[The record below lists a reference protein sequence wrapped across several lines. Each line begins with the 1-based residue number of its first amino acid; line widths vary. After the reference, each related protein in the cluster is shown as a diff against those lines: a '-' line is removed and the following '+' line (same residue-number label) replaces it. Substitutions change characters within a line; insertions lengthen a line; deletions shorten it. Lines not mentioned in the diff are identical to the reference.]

1 MELGP
6 IGIWTATLDSLPIAG
21 AQAAV
26 AELES
31 LGYAAVWFPEAFGRD
46 AFVASTL
53 YLAGSNRIV
62 VATGVANLW
71 ARDAMAAA
79 AAHKTITSA
88 YPDRF
93 LLGLGVSHQAVVDG
107 FRGHVYQKP
116 LSTMRAYLEAMDA
129 SVFRAA
135 PPPAEPVRVLA
146 ALQPKMLALSA
157 EKASGAHPY
166 FVPLEHTVD
175 ARRILGEGPLLC
187 TEQAVVLET
196 DPTRARQLARGH
208 THTYTTVPNY
218 QNSLRHYG
226 FGDDDFAHAGS
237 DRLVDAVVA
246 WGDLDTVVARVQA
259 HLDAGAD
266 HVCVQVIDD
275 NPGRPPTAAWRELA
289 AALPLGT

>member
-6 IGIWTATLDSLPIAG
+6 IGIWTSTLDSLPIPE

-26 AELES
+26 AELDS

-46 AFVASTL
+46 ALIASTL
-53 YLAGSNRIV
+53 YLAGSDRIV
-62 VATGVANLW
+62 VATGVASLW
-71 ARDAMAAA
+71 ARDAMAMA

-93 LLGLGVSHQAVVDG
+93 LLGIGVSHHAVVNG
-107 FRGHVYQKP
+107 FRGHVYEKP

-135 PPPAEPVRVLA
+135 PLPAEPVRVLA

-166 FVPLEHTVD
+166 FVPAEHTAD
-175 ARRILGEGPLLC
+175 ARRVLGEGPLLC

-196 DPTRARQLARGH
+196 DPTRARELARGH

-246 WGDLDTVVARVQA
+246 WGDMDTVVARVQA

-275 NPGRPPTAAWRELA
+275 DLRHPPTAAWRELA
-289 AALPLGT
+289 AALPLRT